1 MDSKGAS
8 MKLSMLSLALFLSA
22 APVFAQQQADE
33 STVRET
39 GVFGLYALGNLA
51 IQDYRAGN
59 EPVEQMKKFF
69 IEAQQPLST
78 TQTDQLKLIVQ
89 DQVKAIQASGQ
100 TEDEMR
106 RLNREYSSKV
116 SDALTPSQR
125 ITLRRYRTEQI
136 MLRGGLPALKTILED
151 AQVPFT
157 PDQEAKA
164 QALYLDFHRQ
174 ASQLA
179 ADSKN
184 PAAQTDL
191 YKLATQS
198 LGQVVRLLTPEQR
211 RALAASRRGTLS
223 ARVTP

>member
-1 MDSKGAS
+1 MNNKGAS
-8 MKLSMLSLALFLSA
+8 MNFSMLSLALFLSA
-22 APVFAQQQADE
+22 APVFAQQQVDE

-39 GVFGLYALGNLA
+39 GVFGIYALGNLA
-51 IQDYRAGN
+51 VQDYRAGN
-59 EPVEQMKKFF
+59 EPVAQMKKFF

-78 TQTDQLKLIVQ
+78 TQVDQLSVIVEN
-89 DQVKAIQASGQ
+89 QVKAIQASGQ
-100 TEDEMR
+100 TEDDLR

-116 SDALTPSQR
+116 NDALTPAQR
-125 ITLRRYRTEQI
+125 TTLRRYRTEQI
-136 MLRGGLPALKTILED
+136 MMRGGFPALKTILED

-174 ASQLA
+174 ADQLTSN
-179 ADSKN
+179 SKGATD
-184 PAAQTDL
+184 PTDL

-223 ARVTP
+223 AKVTP